1 MMSLSAHI
9 SRGEI
14 LTSGQLAK
22 RLTRTALT
30 PDAARQVISRSRD
43 PAIWILPLRLPR
55 RSRLFTRR
63 DSVQNDEF
71 YHHLATVLRE
81 HRPGLART
89 ILALLKRR
97 VLLKADAQRLLA
109 APLRPRPSRTP
120 TYEAA
125 VATLFSLRF
134 CQVEGMDT
142 ALERLTVN
150 PLVGSPTSHQLARSE
165 RTRQTIDTRLTRI
178 IVDQFRKQAII
189 SWNGHAVADL
199 ETGTVPFSD
208 YVFSAFGYSWL
219 DPLVRRAAGK
229 KSKSTPVLFDVS
241 ARECDV
247 HDVEGFLH
255 RLAHIGSNR
264 NARMPVL
271 GVIAAYAFADGAWTV
286 AKRRGLLA
294 INLRQSYGEA
304 ALATLAKMEDLLRLA
319 GARGLFG
326 EQAAAIDYDSMADD
340 VAALRTHPYVTELRS
355 LGFEILAAV
364 LLRARGWEDVRV
376 GLAVPFKNTKRDID
390 VIGKRGGEDEI
401 CLVECKA
408 AQETKELDPADV
420 HKFFT
425 ETVPAAL
432 KSHTNVTK
440 CQAELWTTG
449 RIGQRAKA
457 ELAKLSLSKRVETK
471 LREKSDII
479 SLVPPTLSRCK
490 RLIETLS
497 LPN

>member
-1 MMSLSAHI
+1 M
-9 SRGEI
+9 
-14 LTSGQLAK
+14 LA
-22 RLTRTALT
+22 
-30 PDAARQVISRSRD
+30 
-43 PAIWILPLRLPR
+43 
-55 RSRLFTRR
+55 
-63 DSVQNDEF
+63 
-71 YHHLATVLRE
+71 E

-109 APLRPRPSRTP
+109 APLRPKPSRTP
-120 TYEAA
+120 SYDAE
-125 VATLFSLRF
+125 VATLFGLRF
-134 CQVEGMDT
+134 CQVEGLDT
-142 ALERLTVN
+142 ALERLTIN

-189 SWNGHAVADL
+189 GWNSHALADL

-229 KSKSTPVLFDVS
+229 RPKSTPVLFDVC

-271 GVIAAYAFADGAWTV
+271 GVIAAYAFAGDAWTV
-286 AKRRGLLA
+286 AKQRGLLA

-319 GARGLFG
+319 GAHELFG
-326 EQAAAIDYDSMADD
+326 EQTAATDFDALTDD
-340 VAALRTHPYVTELRS
+340 IAALRSHPYVAELRS

-364 LLRARGWEDVRV
+364 LLRARGWEDVRL
-376 GLAVPFKNTKRDID
+376 GLVVPFNNTKRDID

-420 HKFFT
+420 RKFFT

-457 ELAKLSLSKRVETK
+457 ELASLSLSKRVDTK
-471 LREKSDII
+471 LREKTDII